1 MLLILSLQSTLAYL
15 YRCKLIIYNI
25 INYYVNLY
33 LKIANLYLNYVSLIV
48 HKLYRNTLTDYF
60 VNSY

>member
-1 MLLILSLQSTLAYL
+1 MLLILSLQRTLAYL
-15 YRCKLIIYNI
+15 YRYKLIIYNI